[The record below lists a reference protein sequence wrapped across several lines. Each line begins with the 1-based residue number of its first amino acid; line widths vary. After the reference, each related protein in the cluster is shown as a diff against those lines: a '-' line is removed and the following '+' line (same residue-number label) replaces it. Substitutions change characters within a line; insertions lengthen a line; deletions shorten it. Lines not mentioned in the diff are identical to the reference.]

1 MAALC
6 SALPE
11 TQEHLQLR
19 KNRKEEE
26 EEEEEEEDA
35 LNDWATG
42 DVGMHEHHT
51 LVSNSFAGTHCM
63 L

>member
-1 MAALC
+1 MPAEEEAD
-6 SALPE
+6 
-11 TQEHLQLR
+11 
-19 KNRKEEE
+19 KEEE